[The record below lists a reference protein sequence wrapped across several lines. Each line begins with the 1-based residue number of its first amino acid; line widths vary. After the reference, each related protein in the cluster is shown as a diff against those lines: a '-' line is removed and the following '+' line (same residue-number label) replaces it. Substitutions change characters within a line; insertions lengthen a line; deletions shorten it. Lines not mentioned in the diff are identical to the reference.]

1 VKRANLLVILGKNSK
16 GKNSEVLNVLQL
28 SQDEKSLLFNNEV
41 RSDDLV
47 DDEVLQIILDD
58 IQQPIDGK
66 LLPYAPVMAN
76 ILKSWIS

>member
-1 VKRANLLVILGKNSK
+1 MKRANLLVVLGKNSK

-47 DDEVLQIILDD
+47 DDELLQIILAD
-58 IQQPIDGK
+58 IQQPIDVSCCIM
-66 LLPYAPVMAN
+66 LQ
-76 ILKSWIS
+76 